1 MVASVTSPA
10 SASRGLKPSP
20 LQRISEVVLITGTVG
35 AAAAAGGSL
44 WIVRL
49 GVAAAIAAALMACA
63 LAWRELN
70 ATRHTHAQATLKAA
84 REHGAALTDERTRNA
99 SVVDTLTL
107 RVSDARKVI
116 ERQRLRIAGQRLQ
129 ISDLKADQTYLK
141 GEIEYRNEVI
151 NALREALREQEAELI
166 TVIDEPDAEVHH
178 MPRRVLANHEFIWQ
192 ELSAEDE
199 IAGASLDTLDDLKII
214 NMVLPNY
221 EADRQPA

>member
-1 MVASVTSPA
+1 MVASVTSPG

-20 LQRISEVVLITGTVG
+20 LQRTSEVVLITGTVA

-44 WIVRL
+44 WVVRL
-49 GVAAAIAAALMACA
+49 GVAVAIAAALMACA

-70 ATRHTHAQATLKAA
+70 AARHAHAQAVLKAA

-129 ISDLKADQTYLK
+129 ISDLKANQTYLK
-141 GEIEYRNEVI
+141 GEIQYRNEVI
-151 NALREALREQEAELI
+151 DALREALREKEAEPI
-166 TVIDEPDAEVHH
+166 TVINAPEAEVHH

-192 ELSAEDE
+192 ELSADDE
-199 IAGASLDTLDDLKII
+199 IAGASLETLEDLTIV
-214 NMVLPNY
+214 NMALPNY